1 MTTNCI
7 YLNETYYADENFT
20 ELYCSKYNTCTPG
33 CSTTCPY
40 YNAPALP
47 TTAMDAMEDDMP
59 F

>member
-20 ELYCSKYNTCTPG
+20 ELYCSKYNTCTPR
-33 CSTTCPY
+33 CSTCPY

-47 TTAMDAMEDDMP
+47 TTTMEDDMP